1 MSFKELI
8 TRSYGEETYNT
19 IAKLQQL
26 KVRSAVAKNQWI
38 FLQRCIHHNIPP
50 MSLRS
55 RPTINTQQGS
65 TGVTIA
71 VSVTCVLN
79 NSAREQNFFGIKKKL
94 IKIWYLSFSIIIA
107 S

>member
-38 FLQRCIHHNIPP
+38 FLQRCIHHNILPI
-50 MSLRS
+50 SLRS
-55 RPTINTQQGS
+55 RPTINTQKGRN
-65 TGVTIA
+65 VTQTYNRA
-71 VSVTCVLN
+71 ML
-79 NSAREQNFFGIKKKL
+79 
-94 IKIWYLSFSIIIA
+94 IIA
-107 S
+107 KNEARDRYNTVILI